1 MKAWPVVVLFFPR
14 LFNRRHSLLCSKHL
28 SNEGRG
34 SGGLAIEKKEVAGS
48 VIEITKIKEIFEHL
62 KNSLFPV
69 GRNSSGQAVVASQ
82 AVDLALDQNKT
93 ELAILVLP
101 VLLQMLADVD
111 CLLDKLVQVLG
122 EIRAESVGLEDTDNF
137 VSSHILGLGNSVGIT
152 EDDANLRGGQT
163 LLGEL
168 ADLVDNL
175 SGGGLEP

>member
-1 MKAWPVVVLFFPR
+1 M
-14 LFNRRHSLLCSKHL
+14 
-28 SNEGRG
+28 
-34 SGGLAIEKKEVAGS
+34 
-48 VIEITKIKEIFEHL
+48 
-62 KNSLFPV
+62 
-69 GRNSSGQAVVASQ
+69 
-82 AVDLALDQNKT
+82 DLALDQNKT